1 MIRVWDCFRGG
12 VNSMKKRYGVFD
24 VVNTIILALIS
35 ICTLL
40 PFLIVLG
47 VSFSDETSIAHNG
60 FKIIPKKFSID
71 AYKALFSNGSTI
83 FDAYKITLFVTIVGT
98 FLAVMITCLMGY
110 ALSRKNL
117 KYRNIINMF
126 VYIPMVFFGGI
137 VPFFIVLVKLG
148 FTNNIWGLIFPMIF
162 NPFNLF
168 LILNFFRGLPD
179 EIMEA
184 AKIDGAGEFRIFWS
198 IAMKLALPGIA
209 TITLFYALAFWN
221 EWTLSLYLI
230 SDTRLYPL
238 QFLLR
243 QIMSRVSF
251 VANAQVTGNIPAE
264 STKMATVILTIGP
277 IVLLYPFIQKYFVKG
292 ITIGSVKG

>member
-1 MIRVWDCFRGG
+1 
-12 VNSMKKRYGVFD
+12 MKNRFSLFNVLNTSFLAIISVF
-24 VVNTIILALIS
+24 
-35 ICTLL
+35 TLL

-47 VSFSDETSIAHNG
+47 VSFSDEASIAHNG
-60 FKIIPKKFSID
+60 FKIIPKQFSLA
-71 AYKALFSNGSTI
+71 AYKGLFANGSTI
-83 FDAYKITLFVTIVGT
+83 FNAYKITLFITIVGT
-98 FLAVMITCLMGY
+98 ITAVMITCLMGY

-117 KYRNIINMF
+117 KYRNIINIF
-126 VYIPMVFFGGI
+126 VYVPMVFFGGI
-137 VPFFIVLVKLG
+137 VPFFIVLVKLK
-148 FTNNIWGLIFPMIF
+148 FTDNIWGLIIPMIF

-251 VANAQVTGNIPAE
+251 VASASAHVTGNIPAE

-292 ITIGSVKG
+292 ITIGAVKG

>member
-1 MIRVWDCFRGG
+1 
-12 VNSMKKRYGVFD
+12 MKKRLGLFD
-24 VVNTIILALIS
+24 IVNTTFLAIIS

-47 VSFSDETSIAHNG
+47 VSFSKESSIAHYG
-60 FKIIPKKFSID
+60 YRILPKEFSLD
-71 AYKALFSNGSTI
+71 AYKAILTNGSTI
-83 FDAYKITLFVTIVGT
+83 FDAYKVTTFVTIVGT
-98 FLAVMITCLMGY
+98 IIAVMITCLMGY

-117 KYRNIINMF
+117 KYRNVINIF

-137 VPFFIVLVKLG
+137 VPFFIVLVKLK
-148 FTNNIWGLIFPMIF
+148 FTDNIWGLIIPMIF

-184 AKIDGAGEFRIFWS
+184 AKIDGAGEFRTFWS

-221 EWTLSLYLI
+221 DWTLALYLI
-230 SDTRLYPL
+230 SDTTLYPL

-243 QIMSRVSF
+243 QIMSRATFIAS
-251 VANAQVTGNIPAE
+251 ASMHVTGDIPAE
-264 STKMATVILTIGP
+264 SAKMATVILTIGP
-277 IVLLYPFIQKYFVKG
+277 IVILYPFIQKYFVKG
-292 ITIGSVKG
+292 ITIGAVKG